1 MLKWK
6 GCAAAIGI
14 AAVMAAATPAM
25 AKWTN
30 QNSADA
36 MAIQNLLGRY
46 MHALD
51 TANADAYAM
60 VFAPD
65 GEMGAGNMAEK
76 GRDNLKKYV
85 EDLRKSWGL
94 PNDGKEHWGRT
105 RHIFYN
111 LHIDEI
117 DGKHASGGTYWQT
130 LIGDAESGTWKVL
143 ATGVSNETYS
153 KIDGEWYIQTR
164 TVAGDPKPMAGEGG
178 EH

>member
-1 MLKWK
+1 MSTWRS
-6 GCAAAIGI
+6 GAAAL
-14 AAVMAAATPAM
+14 ALALTAAATPAM
-25 AKWTN
+25 AEWTN

-51 TANADAYAM
+51 TANPDAYAM

-65 GEMGAGNMAEK
+65 GEMGTGNMAEK
-76 GRDNLKKYV
+76 GRDHLKQYV
-85 EDLRKSWGL
+85 VDLRQRWGL
-94 PNDGKEHWGRT
+94 PNDGQEHWGRT

-117 DGKHASGGTYWQT
+117 DDTHASGGTYWQT
-130 LIGDAESGTWKVL
+130 LVPNAETGAWTVL
-143 ATGVSNETYS
+143 ATGTSKETYT

-164 TVAGDPKPMAGEGG
+164 QVTGDPKPEAMAAA

>member
-1 MLKWK
+1 MLTLK
-6 GCAAAIGI
+6 GPAAALALAVTI
-14 AAVMAAATPAM
+14 ASATPAM
-25 AKWTN
+25 AEWTT
-30 QNSADA
+30 QNSADVA
-36 MAIQNLLGRY
+36 AINNLLGRY

-51 TANADAYAM
+51 TANPEAYSM

-65 GEMGAGNMAEK
+65 GEMGTGNMAEK
-76 GRDNLKKYV
+76 GRDHLKKYV
-85 EDLRKSWGL
+85 VDLRKQWAL

-117 DGKHASGGTYWQT
+117 DDTHAAGGTYWQT
-130 LIGDAESGTWKVL
+130 LIGDAQTGTWRPL
-143 ATGVSNETYS
+143 ATGTSKETYT

-164 TVAGDPKPMAGEGG
+164 QVTGDPKPVATAGG